1 MLGTHHIFVDA
12 SRVTGSCR
20 FTDVLL
26 FTAVF
31 FRPFSC
37 AIAVSR
43 HSPFFYRAINIPLLK
58 LVSTPTWPYTSNS
71 HPSPPPPPPLMEMV
85 GRGGRRV
92 KGRQGH
98 KETGVKETGDRETD
112 RKTGDRQGTD
122 RETGG
127 GNKKDPPTTEMLVIT
142 DIFSSC
148 RPTTSHF

>member
-1 MLGTHHIFVDA
+1 MTFIALKLYYLFAVLGTHHIFVDA

-71 HPSPPPPPPLMEMV
+71 HPSPPPPLRLWRWWGEAGDGSKV
-85 GRGGRRV
+85 DRDTKRRE
-92 KGRQGH
+92 KRR
-98 KETGVKETGDRETD
+98 RETE
-112 RKTGDRQGTD
+112 RQTGR
-122 RETGG
+122 RETGREQTG
-127 GNKKDPPTTEMLVIT
+127 RREVVTRRTLQPLK
-142 DIFSSC
+142 C
-148 RPTTSHF
+148 W